1 MNEEEQE
8 VIKRLETKI
17 SFWEINNIKD
27 SDERIILNLI
37 SKLQKEL
44 DKKDKAINGHIRDKK
59 ELSERMI
66 NTLKQIEFKDKEID
80 LILKYMLDN
89 LLYEDDLD
97 NIYEQL
103 YNKNGMERPFTRGD
117 ETELKMLKEYFY
129 KQVEEENE

>member
-1 MNEEEQE
+1 
-8 VIKRLETKI
+8 
-17 SFWEINNIKD
+17 
-27 SDERIILNLI
+27 
-37 SKLQKEL
+37 
-44 DKKDKAINGHIRDKK
+44 
-59 ELSERMI
+59 MI